1 MDQVT
6 CVVLAGGL
14 GTRLSP
20 IIGVDTPKIL
30 ASVNGRPFIEILL
43 NFLEAKKFSDVVFS
57 LGHLS
62 ETVKTKLRDARSNLT
77 IRIVEESSPLGTGGA
92 AVLASAS
99 SSRELVLVLN
109 GDTIV
114 DFELDALLAVMTDET
129 TAVLGLS
136 HQPGSSTSA
145 KFMLTLDKVGTVG
158 ESNYDPGSVFT
169 HAGVTLIRRS
179 ILQEFNTQ
187 ATPFGF
193 EATVL
198 AGLVSSGTVAGVQ
211 VGDFLD
217 FGTPSEYSKVV

>member
-1 MDQVT
+1 
-6 CVVLAGGL
+6 LAGGL

-20 IIGVDTPKIL
+20 IIGIDTPKIL
-30 ASVNGRPFIEILL
+30 ASVNGRPFLEILL
-43 NFLEAKKFSDVVFS
+43 DFLQTKKFTDVVFS

-62 ETVKTKLRDARSNLT
+62 EKVRVTLSQPRSDLP
-77 IRIVEESSPLGTGGA
+77 IRVVEESSPLGTGGA
-92 AVLASAS
+92 AVFASRA
-99 SSRELVLVLN
+99 SSREFVLVMN

-114 DFELDALLAVMTDET
+114 DFELNSLLGVMTDDT
-129 TAVLGLS
+129 AAVLGLS

-145 KFMLTLDKVGTVG
+145 KFNLTLGKVGAVEEG
-158 ESNYDPGSVFT
+158 NYDPDSVFT

-179 ILQEFNTQ
+179 VLQEFISQ
-187 ATPFGF
+187 PTPFGF

-198 AGLVSSGTVAGVQ
+198 AALVSSGLVAGVE